1 MPWTALNVKAMAHQN
16 TPKIIYHADD
26 DEDDRLLFLDALE
39 DLSLPAVVQG
49 ARDGQELLQTL
60 DKNKGRLPDMIF
72 LDINMPIKN
81 GFDCLA
87 EIRRREDALK
97 EVRIIMLSTSKSP
110 DNIELCHK
118 LGADFYAVKPSSF
131 QGLKDLLQ
139 KVFEMDW
146 GSVQKSG
153 SRFLLA

>member
-1 MPWTALNVKAMAHQN
+1 MSKLHDCQKV
-16 TPKIIYHADD
+16 ILIADD
-26 DEDDRLLFLDALE
+26 DEDDRLLFLDAVE
-39 DLSLPAVVQG
+39 DLNLPAAVQ
-49 ARDGQELLQTL
+49 AALDGQELLHTL
-60 DKNKGRLPDMIF
+60 DKTADRLPDIIF
-72 LDINMPIKN
+72 LDINMPVKN

-87 EIRRREDALK
+87 EIRSREDALK
-97 EVRIIMLSTSKSP
+97 EVKIIMLSTSKSP
-110 DNIELCHK
+110 DNIELCYK

-146 GSVQKSG
+146 SSVQKSG

>member
-1 MPWTALNVKAMAHQN
+1 M
-16 TPKIIYHADD
+16 
-26 DEDDRLLFLDALE
+26 LFLDAVE
-39 DLSLPAVVQG
+39 DLNLPAAVK
-49 ARDGQELLQTL
+49 AACDGQELLNTL
-60 DKNKGRLPDMIF
+60 EKTADRLPDIIF

-87 EIRRREDALK
+87 EIRNRKDALK
-97 EVRIIMLSTSKSP
+97 EVKIIMLSTSKNA
-110 DNIELCHK
+110 DNIELCYT

-146 GSVQKSG
+146 SSFQKSG
-153 SRFLLA
+153 SRFVLA

>member
-1 MPWTALNVKAMAHQN
+1 MSKFHDSHKVIL
-16 TPKIIYHADD
+16 IADD
-26 DEDDRLLFLDALE
+26 DEDDRLLFFLDAVE
-39 DLSLPAVVQG
+39 DLNLPAAVE
-49 ARDGQELLQTL
+49 AACDGQELLHTL

-72 LDINMPIKN
+72 LDINMPVKN

-87 EIRRREDALK
+87 EIRSREDALK
-97 EVRIIMLSTSKSP
+97 EVKIIMLSTSKSP

-139 KVFEMDW
+139 KVFEIDW
-146 GSVQKSG
+146 NSMQKSG
-153 SRFLLA
+153 NRFLLA

>member
-1 MPWTALNVKAMAHQN
+1 MAHQN

-26 DEDDRLLFLDALE
+26 DEDDRLLFLDAME
-39 DLSLPAVVQG
+39 DLSLPAAVQG
-49 ARDGQELLQTL
+49 VSDGQELLHTL
-60 DKNKGRLPDMIF
+60 DKSKDGLPDMIF

-87 EIRRREDALK
+87 EIRSREDALK
-97 EVRIIMLSTSKSP
+97 EVRIVMLSTSKSP

-118 LGADFYAVKPSSF
+118 LGADLYAVKPSTF

-146 GSVQKSG
+146 SSFQKSG
-153 SRFLLA
+153 GRFLLA